1 MWTELISEISETSV
15 GWSSKL
21 ATISMSDEWWKTK
34 IQEIREAKKSR
45 HAGIEP
51 SLWFK
56 FSQTLLL
63 LDSMR
68 GHHLPKSCVMMML
81 VMMAITMPM
90 LMSLIWKKKA
100 VILRR
105 MAFQIL
111 RMIFVTWLVGLKC
124 PAKGTH
130 VSVARENKKEYFKVQ
145 DRKKAIENRITA
157 AVMLGLTS

>member
-1 MWTELISEISETSV
+1 MWTELISETSA

-21 ATISMSDEWWKTK
+21 ATISISDEWWKTK

-45 HAGIEP
+45 HASIEP

-63 LDSMR
+63 RDSMR
-68 GHHLPKSCVMMML
+68 GHHLPKSRVMMML

-111 RMIFVTWLVGLKC
+111 RMISVT
-124 PAKGTH
+124 
-130 VSVARENKKEYFKVQ
+130 
-145 DRKKAIENRITA
+145 
-157 AVMLGLTS
+157 